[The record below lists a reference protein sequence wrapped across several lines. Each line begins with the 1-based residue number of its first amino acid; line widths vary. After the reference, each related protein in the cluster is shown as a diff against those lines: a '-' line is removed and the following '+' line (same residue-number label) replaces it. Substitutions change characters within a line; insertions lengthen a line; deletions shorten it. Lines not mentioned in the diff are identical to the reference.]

1 VGISMKTL
9 CGLIL
14 VCGLAAAAQQQQ
26 QPSQQQQQPSLGDI
40 ARQYRAQKKPGP
52 PARVLDND
60 AFAAVNSSTSTQA
73 SDTPEDAN
81 KASDDKKTDIKSG
94 DSKDLAKVTPTE
106 QQKWDS
112 WKAKL
117 DAQKREVALLQRE
130 LDVTDREAR
139 VRAANYYADAGA
151 QLRDPAKYAAD
162 TSKQQEEIQAK
173 TLLLNAAKQRLADLQ
188 DQARKD
194 GVPNSVVDN

>member
-1 VGISMKTL
+1 
-9 CGLIL
+9 
-14 VCGLAAAAQQQQ
+14 
-26 QPSQQQQQPSLGDI
+26 
-40 ARQYRAQKKPGP
+40 
-52 PARVLDND
+52 VLDND
-60 AFAAVNSSTSTQA
+60 AFTTVDSSATASATPADTS
-73 SDTPEDAN
+73 
-81 KASDDKKTDIKSG
+81 KAPDDKKTDIKSG
-94 DSKDLAKVTPTE
+94 DAKDLAKVTPTE

-112 WKAKL
+112 WKVKL

-151 QLRDPAKYAAD
+151 QLRDPGKYAED
-162 TSKQQEEIQAK
+162 TRKQQEEIQAK